1 MKMRYRVRLEDP
13 RAHEF
18 EVEMAIAGNVSDHL
32 VLSLPAW
39 IPGSYMIR
47 DFARNL
53 IDLRVEAEGEA
64 ATVKKLDKQTWEIIR
79 APESLQVRYRVY
91 AYDLSVRSAFF
102 DDTRAYFNGTSLFLA
117 LQGPESGPLELELC
131 RPGQA
136 PLSAWHVATT
146 LPAVSVDEHGF
157 GLYRAENYQQ
167 LIDHPFEIGTFES
180 VGFVVESVPHEMVFV
195 DAPGADIERIARD
208 LSPICAEHAAMFGE
222 LPISR
227 YLFQTLA
234 TRDGYGGLEHRDSTS
249 LICKRSDLPWPGS
262 DSGIGKGYRQ
272 YLALCSHE
280 YFHLWN
286 VKRIRP
292 QLFAE
297 ADLSSEVHS
306 ELLWAFEGITS
317 YYDELALARAGTIT
331 HDDYLDMLAPS
342 LTRYYRNLG
351 RHRQSVAESS
361 FDAWTR
367 FYKQDEN
374 ASNAIVS
381 YYNKGALVALGLDLR
396 IRIRS
401 DDELGL
407 DDLMRRLWQHYGR
420 PGKGLPERYIERE
433 LEALLGES
441 QEDFFD
447 EYIYGTTELPLADWF
462 AAFGVALVLRPADS
476 LQDMG
481 KFRSDFPIEPAQ
493 ARPVLG
499 ARLSEQAQLVRV
511 DQVFTGGA
519 AQRAGVSPG
528 DLLVALDGERCTPAN
543 VNELLRRRPVGDQ
556 AELSLFR
563 RDRLRTVALPVMA
576 APQDTVDLCWL
587 PDEGLSEPVKQR
599 RARWL
604 ASVRG

>member
-1 MKMRYRVRLEDP
+1 MKMHYRVRLEDP

-18 EVEMAIAGNVSDHL
+18 EVEMVIEGNASERL
-32 VLSLPAW
+32 ILSLPAW

-53 IDLRVEAEGEA
+53 IDLRVEARGQV
-64 ATVKKLDKQTWEIIR
+64 ATVKKLDKQTWQITD
-79 APESLQVRYRVY
+79 APRSLRIHYRVY

-117 LQGPESGPLELELC
+117 LQGSETSPLELELC
-131 RPGQA
+131 RPEQA

-157 GLYRAENYQQ
+157 GLYRADDYQQ

-180 VGFVVESVPHEMVFV
+180 VGFVVESVPHQMVFV
-195 DAPGADIERIARD
+195 DTPGADIQRIARD
-208 LSPICAEHAAMFGE
+208 LSPICSEHAAMFGE
-222 LPISR
+222 LPVSR

-234 TRDGYGGLEHRDSTS
+234 TPDGYGGLEHRDSTS

-262 DSGIGKGYRQ
+262 DKAIGKDYRQ

-317 YYDELALARAGTIT
+317 YYDELALARAGIIE
-331 HDDYLDMLAPS
+331 HDEYLDMLAPS
-342 LTRYYRNLG
+342 LTRYYRNQG

-396 IRIRS
+396 IRLRS
-401 DDELGL
+401 EDQLSL
-407 DDLMRRLWQHYGR
+407 DDLMRHLWQHYGR

-433 LEALLGES
+433 LEMLLGGS
-441 QEDFFD
+441 QDDFFE
-447 EYIYGTTELPLADWF
+447 EYVYGTTELPLADWF
-462 AAFGVALVLRPADS
+462 AAFGVALVLRSADS
-476 LQDMG
+476 LDDMG
-481 KFRSDFPIEPAQ
+481 RYREDFPIETPR
-493 ARPVLG
+493 ARPVIG
-499 ARLSEQAQLVRV
+499 ARLSEQGQWVRV
-511 DQVFTGGA
+511 DQVFAGGA

-528 DLLVALDGERCTPAN
+528 DLLVALDGERCTLSN
-543 VNELLRRRPVGDQ
+543 VSELLRRRPVGDRV
-556 AELSLFR
+556 ELSLFR
-563 RDRLRTVALPVMA
+563 RDRLRTVALPIMA
-576 APQDTVDLCWL
+576 APRDTVDLCWL
-587 PDEGLSEPVKQR
+587 PDEGLSEAVKRR